1 MVSLYTCIYMY
12 TLTMNGIPLGSN
24 TVAGVAISFPLFG
37 ILVRPPLIP
46 FPPELGLFLEGVVGV
61 DLC

>member
-1 MVSLYTCIYMY
+1 
-12 TLTMNGIPLGSN
+12 MNGVPLGSN
-24 TVAGVAISFPLFG
+24 TVAGAAISFPLFG

-61 DLC
+61 ILC